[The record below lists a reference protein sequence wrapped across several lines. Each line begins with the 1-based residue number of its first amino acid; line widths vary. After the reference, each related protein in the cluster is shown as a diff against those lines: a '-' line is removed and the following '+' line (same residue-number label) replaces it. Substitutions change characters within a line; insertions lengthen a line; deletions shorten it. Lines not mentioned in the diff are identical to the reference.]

1 MNMALPNSNQGMY
14 GGQYG
19 SAQAAPAAAQAPA
32 GAVAAPVVRGFRVL
46 VRRTGTPEQMIQA
59 FSSLS
64 FLKMAQDAA
73 DPQTLLVLNI
83 ESRDI
88 SQNPY
93 LFSIAYFRRNGIDVL
108 YSVLPNMSPK
118 VRKLEVIKYI
128 FNLLTLSTELQVVD
142 MRHLYQFLEATLSD
156 MNEYVSGDYQKLFS
170 LYDSLQGEMA
180 AMKKKVKDLSDASET
195 LSKDNYDLKARND
208 ELTLRL
214 QSLERYSDSVLA
226 VKIQQWLAEHNGE
239 INLSE
244 FAKVH
249 GVSEA
254 RVEQVLNSMVSEGYL
269 ETRT

>member
-1 MNMALPNSNQGMY
+1 MNMALSNNSPGPA
-14 GGQYG
+14 GGPTP
-19 SAQAAPAAAQAPA
+19 SSNPTQAPA
-32 GAVAAPVVRGFRVL
+32 GSVSTPTVKGLRIL
-46 VRRTGTPEQMIQA
+46 VRRTGTPEALMQA

-73 DPQTLLVLNI
+73 DPSTLLVLNI

-88 SQNPY
+88 SGYPY

-118 VRKLEVIKYI
+118 VRRIEVIKYL

-142 MRHLYQFLEATLSD
+142 MRHLYQFLEATFSE
-156 MNEYVSGDYQKLFS
+156 MNEYVSGDYQKLYS
-170 LYDSLQGEMA
+170 SYDSLLSEMA
-180 AMKKKVKDLSDASET
+180 AMKKKVKDLSDSSVQ
-195 LSKDNYDLKARND
+195 LGKDNYDLKGRND
-208 ELTLRL
+208 ELSLRL

-226 VKIQQWLAEHNGE
+226 VKIQSWLAEHSGE